1 MIFPLPNVNSSGTAV
16 SSKLSNNGIFPSA
29 TARLHNHCDQL
40 HVSCACGDG
49 GGRCRSFKCKGLEW
63 LKVRRPSRL
72 CSMSNDT
79 IFSENLGWVVR
90 VIWCTGSGNFGPSGP
105 GKLGTGFYP
114 IWGRDETKCFVSCH
128 GPVRDII
135 LIYKK
140 AVELVSRPDGKP
152 PFFSLGWPGKNVWAA
167 QSVLVG
173 AARVNL
179 V

>member
-1 MIFPLPNVNSSGTAV
+1 
-16 SSKLSNNGIFPSA
+16 
-29 TARLHNHCDQL
+29 
-40 HVSCACGDG
+40 
-49 GGRCRSFKCKGLEW
+49 
-63 LKVRRPSRL
+63 
-72 CSMSNDT
+72 MSNDT

-105 GKLGTGFYP
+105 GKLVTGFYP
-114 IWGRDETKCFVSCH
+114 IWGLDETKCFVPCQ

-135 LIYKK
+135 LINKK
-140 AVELVSRPDGKP
+140 AVKLVARLVREATGI
-152 PFFSLGWPGKNVWAA
+152 FSLGWPGKIVWAA

>member
-1 MIFPLPNVNSSGTAV
+1 
-16 SSKLSNNGIFPSA
+16 
-29 TARLHNHCDQL
+29 
-40 HVSCACGDG
+40 
-49 GGRCRSFKCKGLEW
+49 
-63 LKVRRPSRL
+63 
-72 CSMSNDT
+72 MSNDT

-140 AVELVSRPDGKP
+140 AVFLVSRPDGRP
-152 PFFSLGWPGKNVWAA
+152 LEFFRW
-167 QSVLVG
+167 VG
-173 AARVNL
+173 REKMSGLARVFWSGRPE
-179 V
+179 